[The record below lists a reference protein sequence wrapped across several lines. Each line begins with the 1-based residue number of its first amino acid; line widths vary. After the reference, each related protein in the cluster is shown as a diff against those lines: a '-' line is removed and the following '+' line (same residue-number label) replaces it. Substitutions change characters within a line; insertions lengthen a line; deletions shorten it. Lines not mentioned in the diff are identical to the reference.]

1 MVQCKKC
8 KLFVSLNKDDIV
20 QCKGSCESVFHK
32 TCIKN
37 IKQFMQSGLCE
48 SCNESSKQTNSGTLK
63 TKFNESET
71 NFEQIL
77 QEINKKLE
85 VVYKMKKTLEDL
97 AETVDFYA
105 EQYQKLTEFKGIAE
119 KKIVSLEQ
127 KNVYLEKYSGA
138 LEERICE
145 LEERGLERNIEIVGV
160 EKNGN
165 ENIHTVV
172 ANIAQMLKV
181 NPSDIESAKRV
192 GREKITENKYQ
203 PVVVTLKSKT
213 VRDQWLASRKLVFTN
228 DSIYKNKSSRR
239 IYINENLTKYKRQ
252 LLWETK
258 LRLRETFKYVW
269 IQNSK
274 ILVRGGNDDSKI
286 YKIGSEKDIDRLLKN
301 ETPTSNN

>member
-1 MVQCKKC
+1 
-8 KLFVSLNKDDIV
+8 
-20 QCKGSCESVFHK
+20 
-32 TCIKN
+32 
-37 IKQFMQSGLCE
+37 MQSGLCE
-48 SCNESSKQTNSGTLK
+48 SCIESSKQTNSGTPK
-63 TKFNESET
+63 TKLNESET

-85 VVYKMKKTLEDL
+85 VVHKMKKTLEDL

-105 EQYQKLTEFKGIAE
+105 EQYQKLTEFKGMAE

-145 LEERGLERNIEIVGV
+145 LEERGLERNIEIVGI

-192 GREKITENKYQ
+192 GREKTTENKYQ

-213 VRDQWLASRKLVFTN
+213 VRDQWLASRKLVITN
-228 DSIYKNKSSRR
+228 DSIYKNESSRR

-252 LLWETK
+252 LLWNTK
-258 LRLRETFKYVW
+258 LRLREVYKYFW

-301 ETPTSNN
+301 ETTTSNN